1 MTVHR
6 LRAIGTIGLLAA
18 STLLLSACSSE
29 DAGQSSTP
37 DPNPA
42 AASAS
47 TAVEAPAGGLR
58 DQYDSRYCEVLGLSV
73 GETTTAAEVWGT
85 QGLNDCPQAAF
96 AAIDPAT
103 AAAELGVTAAI
114 PNGPRFWVLDSIVA
128 NRLAGSGE
136 IRSFGGLEM
145 RSIAVVDLG
154 KGLPDRRPY
163 IPTPVQRDT
172 DFVYDA
178 GREIHELTAPDGS
191 VYIMQSYSIEIDP
204 TLTAEGLRT
213 LGSRLALPDG
223 WTYASRVLDDRLV
236 VQDVNGIA
244 AVLQDEL
251 RNSYQLVPPT
261 AG

>member
-1 MTVHR
+1 MPLPGSR
-6 LRAIGTIGLLAA
+6 LVATALAVA
-18 STLLLSACSSE
+18 AVAVALGACSS
-29 DAGQSSTP
+29 DGT
-37 DPNPA
+37 D
-42 AASAS
+42 S
-47 TAVEAPAGGLR
+47 TASSPAPTDAVATTVATPPGLQ
-58 DQYDSRYCEVLGLSV
+58 DQYNSRYCEVLGLKV
-73 GETTTAAEVWGT
+73 GEATTTAEVWGT
-85 QGLNDCPQAAF
+85 QGLNDCPPATF

-103 AAAELGVTAAI
+103 AAAELGVTAAL

-136 IRSFGGLEM
+136 IRSFNGLEM

-163 IPTPVQRDT
+163 VPLPVQRDT

-178 GREIHELTAPDGS
+178 GREIHELTAPNGS
-191 VYIMQSYSIEIDP
+191 VYVMQSYSIEVDP
-204 TLTAEGLRT
+204 TLTPEGLRT

-223 WTYASRVLDDRLV
+223 WTYTSRVLDDRLV
-236 VQDVNGIA
+236 LQDVDGIA

-261 AG
+261 AD